1 MSVNRTITGL
11 LLIAASIQPS
21 LAQDVEAGR
30 QVFARC
36 QACHSAETTDN
47 RLGPH
52 LNGVIG
58 RPVGAVEGFAYSEP
72 MLGAAEEG
80 LVWDDDNLSAFLA
93 DPAGFLPGTK
103 MVFPGLTDEAD
114 VTNLLAYLASVAS

>member
-1 MSVNRTITGL
+1 
-11 LLIAASIQPS
+11 
-21 LAQDVEAGR
+21 
-30 QVFARC
+30 
-36 QACHSAETTDN
+36 
-47 RLGPH
+47 
-52 LNGVIG
+52 
-58 RPVGAVEGFAYSEP
+58 

-80 LVWDDDNLSAFLA
+80 LVWDDDNLSAFLV